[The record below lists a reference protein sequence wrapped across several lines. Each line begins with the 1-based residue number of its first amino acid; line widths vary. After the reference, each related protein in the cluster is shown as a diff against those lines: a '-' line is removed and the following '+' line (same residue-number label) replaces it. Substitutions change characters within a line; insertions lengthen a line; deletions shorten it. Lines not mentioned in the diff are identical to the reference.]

1 MSEMEALGVVW
12 GLKYFR
18 AYMLGHPTVVY
29 TDHAALKSLLH
40 TQNPSGR
47 LARWGLAIQEIN
59 PEIRYRPGK
68 ENHHADALSRAPR
81 ESLEMGQVSTL
92 TLEEQGDSQQDRNS
106 TVANGE
112 EERSDTDGER
122 VYSDEEILQ
131 TQRSDPILKEIIEYL
146 EEGNLPD
153 DEKRARRLVIERSRF
168 EILDGILHYCDW
180 KPSQPRIAVP
190 AEIRE
195 AILAELHGGRF
206 AGHFAERSLFNTLV
220 KRYWWDGIRRDVR
233 RHCRSC
239 LTCATRK
246 GPGRAT
252 RPPLQPIP
260 IGNPFHLV
268 GIDIIQLS

>member
-1 MSEMEALGVVW
+1 M
-12 GLKYFR
+12 
-18 AYMLGHPTVVY
+18 
-29 TDHAALKSLLH
+29 KSLLH
-40 TQNPSGR
+40 TQHPSGR

-92 TLEEQGDSQQDRNS
+92 TLEEQGDSRKDRNS
-106 TVANGE
+106 TVADGE

-131 TQRSDPILKEIIEYL
+131 AQRSDPNLKEIIDYL
-146 EEGNLPD
+146 EEGTLPD
-153 DEKRARRLVIERSRF
+153 DEKRARRLAMERSRF
-168 EILDGILHYCDW
+168 AIVDGILHYCDW

-190 AEIRE
+190 AELRE

-220 KRYWWDGIRRDVR
+220 ERYWWDGMRRDVR
-233 RHCRSC
+233 RHCQWRIQMGGCGVS
-239 LTCATRK
+239 T
-246 GPGRAT
+246 PS
-252 RPPLQPIP
+252 
-260 IGNPFHLV
+260 FLV
-268 GIDIIQLS
+268 GVAPFLSKWY